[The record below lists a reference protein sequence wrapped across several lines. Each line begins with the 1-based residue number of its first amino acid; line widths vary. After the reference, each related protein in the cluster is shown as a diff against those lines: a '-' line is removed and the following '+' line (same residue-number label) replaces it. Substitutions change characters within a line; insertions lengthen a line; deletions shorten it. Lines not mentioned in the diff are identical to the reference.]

1 MAQLQ
6 QESPGRYVMKDLY
19 LFSCKREILARKL
32 EGLPV
37 SIPLKPIRP
46 ETALRRALSLNLDQK
61 RYTFEESS
69 FEKVNDKPVQ
79 IILSREALSNGDID
93 AGVGKAYVER
103 GRIEVNTMYPEI
115 RACLENSFRFHM
127 ETAITRD
134 LSIIVT
140 KYLIACMG
148 IPVRPKNG
156 EIYFALEKYIPEV
169 LELMTV
175 IDSLGQESTIRVS
188 PVVGDEVQ
196 KVVERAHDHFRT
208 SVETLVRLTEE
219 ISDETHTKTLNTRLK
234 DARDLLEQ
242 AAAYE
247 IGLGMELEE
256 VKGKIQEAKSRIA
269 ERLLGKT
276 ALSHHPED
284 SPSTSACLGGSSS
297 QLDLIR

>member
-1 MAQLQ
+1 
-6 QESPGRYVMKDLY
+6 
-19 LFSCKREILARKL
+19 
-32 EGLPV
+32 
-37 SIPLKPIRP
+37 
-46 ETALRRALSLNLDQK
+46 
-61 RYTFEESS
+61 
-69 FEKVNDKPVQ
+69 
-79 IILSREALSNGDID
+79 
-93 AGVGKAYVER
+93 
-103 GRIEVNTMYPEI
+103 
-115 RACLENSFRFHM
+115 M

-134 LSIIVT
+134 LSVLVT
-140 KYLIACMG
+140 KYLTACMG

-156 EIYFALEKYIPEV
+156 EIYFVLEKYIPEI
-169 LELMTV
+169 LELMTA

-208 SVETLVRLTEE
+208 SVENLIRLTEE

-256 VKGKIQEAKSRIA
+256 VKMKIEEAKSRIA

-276 ALSHHPED
+276 AIRNNSEQTTSTTAYLSR
-284 SPSTSACLGGSSS
+284 SSG
-297 QLDLIR
+297 QLNLI

>member
-1 MAQLQ
+1 
-6 QESPGRYVMKDLY
+6 
-19 LFSCKREILARKL
+19 
-32 EGLPV
+32 
-37 SIPLKPIRP
+37 
-46 ETALRRALSLNLDQK
+46 
-61 RYTFEESS
+61 
-69 FEKVNDKPVQ
+69 
-79 IILSREALSNGDID
+79 
-93 AGVGKAYVER
+93 
-103 GRIEVNTMYPEI
+103 
-115 RACLENSFRFHM
+115 
-127 ETAITRD
+127 
-134 LSIIVT
+134 
-140 KYLIACMG
+140 MG

-169 LELMTV
+169 HELMTV

-208 SVETLVRLTEE
+208 SVETLVRLTAE

-256 VKGKIQEAKSRIA
+256 VKGRIQEAKSRIA
-269 ERLLGKT
+269 ERLLGKPPVTDHSQESALIT
-276 ALSHHPED
+276 AYL
-284 SPSTSACLGGSSS
+284 AGSSS